1 MEHADDSMILTS
13 HKHVRTSENRIQI
26 LLYQMTKWADN
37 AGFQWI
43 KGERIEQVN
52 QHRILGLIIDARIT
66 WNAHILYAKAK
77 AEKKINIIKC
87 LRHTKWGAEQQ
98 NLIKIHC
105 MVILSTIRSGEEAY
119 GSASQTAL
127 RKLKPTHNRG
137 LKLAFGLLVICR
149 TENVLC
155 EANLPTLAEMR
166 ELNNVKATIR
176 QHTPSDP
183 SAST

>member
-77 AEKKINIIKC
+77 TEKEINIIKC
-87 LRHTKWGAEQQ
+87 LRHTKWGAKQQ

-119 GSASQTAL
+119 GSASQTVL